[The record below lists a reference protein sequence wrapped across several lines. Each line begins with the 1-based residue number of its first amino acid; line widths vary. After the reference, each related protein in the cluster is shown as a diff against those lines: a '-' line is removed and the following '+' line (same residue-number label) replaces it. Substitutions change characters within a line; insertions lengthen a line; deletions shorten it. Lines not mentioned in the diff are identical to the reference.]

1 MPNPPIK
8 MTGRNVPPRRVHPKL
23 SICIATYNRAG
34 FVAETLDSIVQ
45 QLTPEVELIV
55 VDGASPDSTPEVV
68 APMAVRCP
76 ALRYYREKENSGVDR
91 DYDKAV
97 GYAGGEYC
105 WLMTDDDVLVPGAI
119 QRVLGALDGH
129 PDWVV
134 VNAEVRNVDL
144 TVKLESPRLDIRADV
159 AFDANQ
165 REDFFIRTAN
175 YLSFIGGVVI
185 RRDAWLARD
194 RASYYG
200 TLFIHVGVIFQR
212 PAIGSAKVIAQPL
225 IMIRHGNAMWTPR
238 GFEIWSFKWP
248 ALVWS
253 FDDFSEAARRSVCP
267 REPWRGFKY
276 LLFHRALGSYS
287 MAEFR
292 KHLAGLSRGRER
304 VVGWSTAR
312 CPAAVA
318 NLAAVVYYGL
328 FKRRSRVALYDVLRS
343 RHAGVAS
350 RLAARALGILVR

>member
-1 MPNPPIK
+1 MPNL
-8 MTGRNVPPRRVHPKL
+8 RPKL

-55 VDGASPDSTPEVV
+55 VDGASRDSTPEVV
-68 APMAVRCP
+68 ARTAGSCT
-76 ALRYYREKENSGVDR
+76 ALHYYREEENSGVDA

-105 WLMTDDDVLVPGAI
+105 WLMTDDDVLVPGAVP
-119 QRVLGALDGH
+119 RVLSVLKGD
-129 PDWVV
+129 PDLVV
-134 VNAEVRNVDL
+134 INAEVRNIDL
-144 TVKLESPRLDIRADV
+144 STKLESPRLDIHADR

-165 REDFFIRTAN
+165 REEFFIRAAT
-175 YLSFIGGVVI
+175 YLAFIGGVVI

-200 TLFIHVGVIFQR
+200 TLFVHVGVIFQK
-212 PAIGSAKVIAQPL
+212 PAIGKVRVIAQPL

-253 FDDFSEAARRSVCP
+253 FADFSETAKRSVCVG
-267 REPWRGFKY
+267 EPWRGFKY
-276 LLFHRALGSYS
+276 LLFHRAIGSYS
-287 MAEFR
+287 IAEFR
-292 KHLAGLSRGRER
+292 RYLAGIARGRVR
-304 VVGWSTAR
+304 VVAWLVAR
-312 CPAAVA
+312 CPGALA
-318 NLAAVVYYGL
+318 NLAAVAYYGL
-328 FKRRSRVALYDVLRS
+328 LKRRSRVALYDVLRS
-343 RHAGVAS
+343 RHAGLAS
-350 RLAARALGILVR
+350 RLAACVLGIRLR

>member
-1 MPNPPIK
+1 MSDL
-8 MTGRNVPPRRVHPKL
+8 RPKL
-23 SICIATYNRAG
+23 SVCIATFNRAG

-55 VDGASPDSTPEVV
+55 VDGASPDDTREVV
-68 APMAVRCP
+68 GRMAVGCS
-76 ALRYYREKENSGVDR
+76 ALRYFREKENSGVDG

-105 WLMTDDDVLVPGAI
+105 WLMTDDDVLVPGALR
-119 QRVLGALDGH
+119 RVLAALDGR
-129 PDWVV
+129 PDLVV

-144 TVKLESPRLDIRADV
+144 TATLESPRLAIHADL
-159 AFDANQ
+159 AFGTDQ
-165 REDFFIRTAN
+165 REEFFVRAAN
-175 YLSFIGGVVI
+175 YLSFIGGVVV

-200 TLFIHVGVIFQR
+200 TLFIHVGVIFQS
-212 PAIGSAKVIAQPL
+212 PAIGNVKVIAQPL
-225 IMIRHGNAMWTPR
+225 IMIRNGNAMWTPR

-253 FDDFSEAARRSVCP
+253 FADFSEAAKRSVCV

-292 KHLAGLSRGRER
+292 KYLAGIARGRPR
-304 VVGWSTAR
+304 MAAWLVAR
-312 CPAAVA
+312 CPGALA
-318 NLAAVVYYGL
+318 NLAAVAYYGL
-328 FKRRSRVALYDVLRS
+328 LKRRSRVALYDVLCS
-343 RHAGVAS
+343 RHAGMVS
-350 RLAARALGILVR
+350 RLAACVLGIRLR

>member
-1 MPNPPIK
+1 
-8 MTGRNVPPRRVHPKL
+8 VPDLRPKL

-55 VDGASPDSTPEVV
+55 VDGASPDDTREVV
-68 APMAVRCP
+68 GRMAVRCS
-76 ALRYYREKENSGVDR
+76 ALRYFREKENSGVDG

-105 WLMTDDDVLVPGAI
+105 WLMTDDDVLVPGALR
-119 QRVLGALDGH
+119 RVLAALEGR
-129 PDWVV
+129 PNLVV

-144 TVKLESPRLDIRADV
+144 TAKLESPRLAIHADLTFG
-159 AFDANQ
+159 ADQ
-165 REDFFIRTAN
+165 REEFFVRAAN

-200 TLFIHVGVIFQR
+200 TLFIHVGVIFQS
-212 PAIGSAKVIAQPL
+212 PAIGNIKVIAQPL
-225 IMIRHGNAMWTPR
+225 IMIRNGNAMWTPR

-253 FDDFSEAARRSVCP
+253 FTDFSEAAKRSVCV

-292 KHLAGLSRGRER
+292 KYLVGIARGRTR
-304 VVGWSTAR
+304 IAAWAVAR
-312 CPAAVA
+312 CPRGLA

-328 FKRRSRVALYDVLRS
+328 FKRGSRIALYDVLRS
-343 RHAGVAS
+343 RHAGATS
-350 RLAARALGILVR
+350 RLAACVLGIRLR